1 MAVHVALNGDDRV
14 LKAAGLLLV
23 VRAEHG
29 VVFGVLL
36 ESRSVDAPYVVRD
49 VAVREKDILPA
60 DTAPGRKET

>member
-1 MAVHVALNGDDRV
+1 MAVHVALNSDDRV

-29 VVFGVLL
+29 VVLGVLL

-49 VAVREKDILPA
+49 VAVRE
-60 DTAPGRKET
+60 

>member
-1 MAVHVALNGDDRV
+1 MAVHVALHGDDRV

-49 VAVREKDILPA
+49 VAVRE
-60 DTAPGRKET
+60 